1 MWLRK
6 TLQKYEDIFD
16 KKLNN
21 GTIMVWIISVL
32 ITATGV
38 VTSNVNANL
47 TSNVLQSGVK
57 IKKEQYIFIKNI
69 QYKITLEEV
78 K

>member
-32 ITATGV
+32 ITATGLV
-38 VTSNVNANL
+38 NSNVNANL